1 MIQIRNGHFIPH
13 KNFAGDSL
21 MKHIKQNS
29 LIVVIFSFLVCC
41 LSCGQK
47 VPEFDGN
54 RAFAYLTV
62 QTDFGPRN
70 PGSEGHKKCLD
81 YLVAELKKY
90 ADMVNTQPFVFND
103 TFTNQ
108 TFELTNIIASFNL
121 NPKNNQRIL
130 LLSHWDTRPRAEEDP
145 DAAKRNTPISGANDG
160 ASGVAVLLEIASIL
174 KNNPPNIGVDILL
187 VDGEDYGDS
196 RVNDLDYYFLGSRYF
211 TKTMGT
217 YRPKFAILLDMV
229 GSKNAQFYIEGYSN
243 EYASDY
249 AKQIWKK
256 AETLGFKPFVSK
268 IGPHI
273 SDDHWIFNQAG
284 IPSVDIIDINQYSI
298 NYVHWHTTADT
309 PEQCSPATLAMVG
322 TVVLHIIYE

>member
-1 MIQIRNGHFIPH
+1 
-13 KNFAGDSL
+13 

-47 VPEFDGN
+47 VPAFDGN
-54 RAFAYLTV
+54 RAFAYLTA

-130 LLSHWDTRPRAEEDP
+130 LLSHWDTRPR
-145 DAAKRNTPISGANDG
+145 RRSSGTT
-160 ASGVAVLLEIASIL
+160 
-174 KNNPPNIGVDILL
+174 
-187 VDGEDYGDS
+187 
-196 RVNDLDYYFLGSRYF
+196 RGSRILRR
-211 TKTMGT
+211 GT
-217 YRPKFAILLDMV
+217 RSAAAT
-229 GSKNAQFYIEGYSN
+229 S
-243 EYASDY
+243 ASD
-249 AKQIWKK
+249 
-256 AETLGFKPFVSK
+256 
-268 IGPHI
+268 
-273 SDDHWIFNQAG
+273 
-284 IPSVDIIDINQYSI
+284 
-298 NYVHWHTTADT
+298 TTT
-309 PEQCSPATLAMVG
+309 RSRRP
-322 TVVLHIIYE
+322 